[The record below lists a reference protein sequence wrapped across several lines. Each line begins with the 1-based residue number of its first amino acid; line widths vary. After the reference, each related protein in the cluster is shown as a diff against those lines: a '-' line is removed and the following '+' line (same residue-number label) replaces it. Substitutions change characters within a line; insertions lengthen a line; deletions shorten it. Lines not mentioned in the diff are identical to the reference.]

1 MNLLVPIGLLGLI
14 GLLVLLIIYIL
25 KPNYQQK
32 FVSSTYIWKLSL
44 KYRKK
49 KIPINKLRNLLIL
62 LCQVLICVAAA
73 LILSKPAVL
82 AETDAGQNEKI
93 IIVDASAN
101 MLASCESSND
111 TRFDRA
117 VVKARE
123 ISDETLKD
131 KGTVT
136 VILAGQKASYVVR
149 RAGAAELSDVV
160 ELIEG
165 MECSLCEG
173 DVEGAMALAEET
185 LRFNA
190 DSEIILLTGTAY
202 LNDAKNVRI
211 VDVSDEFEWNVAVL
225 NAAAKLED
233 NFYTFEI
240 DVACYG
246 LDKAFEV
253 FCEVGNVNGKGEKT
267 ILPVQTVNGIDGVTT
282 KLVYTAAARNLGEN
296 VLPVVLSES
305 ERIYSFDEVYI
316 HIDERDSLLLDNEF
330 FIYGGARPTV
340 KIQYCSAA
348 SNVFFGGVLRTLK
361 EKMSGRWNI
370 EITEVKGK
378 DAPATEGFDMYIFE
392 HAKPKSLPED
402 GIIFVVNPDTSAD
415 AGFSIVRKN
424 VNVSDYDGDGAS
436 LAIGDAEHP
445 LVRYMDVEGI
455 KVTQYSQV
463 DEASLERY
471 DVLMYYEGNPV
482 FFARNEADSKI
493 AVMTFSLN
501 MSTLALS
508 VYYPIM
514 IFNLF
519 HYYLPATVS
528 EDICDVY
535 DTIEVN
541 ARGRDL
547 SVTGPD
553 GSELLFG
560 ELPSQFR
567 VESFGTYTLRQQLIS
582 GEIVEEKLYAKVT
595 ASQSDITREAVLT
608 VPFAKSEGIEI
619 IRDLLIWFAAAIVAL
634 MFLEWALHS
643 LEGL

>member
-149 RAGAAELSDVV
+149 RAGAPELSDVV

-202 LNDAKNVRI
+202 LNDAKKRQDCGRI
-211 VDVSDEFEWNVAVL
+211 
-225 NAAAKLED
+225 
-233 NFYTFEI
+233 
-240 DVACYG
+240 
-246 LDKAFEV
+246 
-253 FCEVGNVNGKGEKT
+253 
-267 ILPVQTVNGIDGVTT
+267 
-282 KLVYTAAARNLGEN
+282 R
-296 VLPVVLSES
+296 
-305 ERIYSFDEVYI
+305 RI
-316 HIDERDSLLLDNEF
+316 
-330 FIYGGARPTV
+330 
-340 KIQYCSAA
+340 
-348 SNVFFGGVLRTLK
+348 
-361 EKMSGRWNI
+361 
-370 EITEVKGK
+370 
-378 DAPATEGFDMYIFE
+378 
-392 HAKPKSLPED
+392 
-402 GIIFVVNPDTSAD
+402 
-415 AGFSIVRKN
+415 
-424 VNVSDYDGDGAS
+424 
-436 LAIGDAEHP
+436 
-445 LVRYMDVEGI
+445 
-455 KVTQYSQV
+455 
-463 DEASLERY
+463 
-471 DVLMYYEGNPV
+471 
-482 FFARNEADSKI
+482 
-493 AVMTFSLN
+493 
-501 MSTLALS
+501 
-508 VYYPIM
+508 
-514 IFNLF
+514 
-519 HYYLPATVS
+519 
-528 EDICDVY
+528 
-535 DTIEVN
+535 
-541 ARGRDL
+541 
-547 SVTGPD
+547 
-553 GSELLFG
+553 
-560 ELPSQFR
+560 R
-567 VESFGTYTLRQQLIS
+567 VERRS
-582 GEIVEEKLYAKVT
+582 A
-595 ASQSDITREAVLT
+595 
-608 VPFAKSEGIEI
+608 
-619 IRDLLIWFAAAIVAL
+619 
-634 MFLEWALHS
+634 
-643 LEGL
+643 